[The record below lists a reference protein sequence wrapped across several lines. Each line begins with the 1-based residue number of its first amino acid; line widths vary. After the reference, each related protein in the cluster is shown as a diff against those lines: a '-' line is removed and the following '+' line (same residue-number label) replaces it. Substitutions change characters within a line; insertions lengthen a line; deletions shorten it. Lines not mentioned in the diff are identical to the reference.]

1 MDTPEFKA
9 ALKIANEVKVQNE
22 ENEDEE
28 VVETG
33 MLAKKA
39 SSASR
44 VNYEIERSV
53 FPSLANFLERL
64 DDQLFKSYQK
74 VHHSSLQY
82 LQRINDENVLLF
94 LIDKVSTFLQ
104 EFELDMF
111 RSRIAI
117 IKLQYLYYK
126 NDIIYE

>member
-64 DDQLFKSYQK
+64 DD
-74 VHHSSLQY
+74 
-82 LQRINDENVLLF
+82 
-94 LIDKVSTFLQ
+94 
-104 EFELDMF
+104 
-111 RSRIAI
+111 
-117 IKLQYLYYK
+117 
-126 NDIIYE
+126 